1 MNTFFTFLLDIN
13 RHSTHNMIR
22 ALNCLV
28 KSLDY
33 FNNKY
38 ELLVYTNVGF
48 TIDNPRVKLIA
59 IDMNT
64 ITQYYGDMWFNIS
77 YHKLVIAQ
85 ALTEK
90 GLSPVWLDID
100 TIVCRNI
107 DHLSG
112 YTNFFVKQGGPL
124 DNRPFPILPNI
135 SVEQYKYIQG
145 NIWKVDSSLLTKLM
159 NLWNSLDIKP
169 EYDSQGLFNYAYYF
183 KDMNGDMLSLGEDVD
198 VGTINGLD
206 IVNDNVVMHPE
217 IIYLKDNLVM
227 RDGKIM
233 SISSGKE
240 IQFFSFTFNSLI
252 HFFDHNQFT
261 QFTDPTIVEFF
272 KSCGYAL

>member
-13 RHSTHNMIR
+13 RHSTLYMLR
-22 ALNCLV
+22 ALQCLI

-33 FNNKY
+33 FNNTY
-38 ELLVYTNVGF
+38 ELLVYTNVDF
-48 TIDNPRVKLIA
+48 TIDNPRVKIVAL
-59 IDMNT
+59 DMNT
-64 ITQYYGDMWFNIS
+64 ITHYYGDMWNNIS

-85 ALTEK
+85 TLTEQ
-90 GLSPVWLDID
+90 GIAPIWLDLD

-107 DHLSG
+107 NHLSE
-112 YTNFFVKQGGPL
+112 YKNFIVKQGGLL
-124 DNRPFPILPNI
+124 DERPFHIFPNI
-135 SVEQYKYIQG
+135 SIKQSKYIQG

-169 EYDSQGLFNYAYYF
+169 DYDSQGLFNYAYYF

-206 IVNDNVVMHPE
+206 IVNDNYVIHPE

-240 IQFFSFTFNSLI
+240 IQFFSFTFNTLI
-252 HFFDHNQFT
+252 QFFDYNQFT